1 MIEVLEA
8 GWTAIQDRG
17 RPGHEREG
25 IPPGG
30 SADLFSAAV
39 ANRLVGNDPAAAL
52 LECTSRGPTL
62 RFEQDTVVALT
73 GGESEAGEAWRARQ
87 VPAGGTLALARVSPG
102 IRCYLALRG
111 GIDVPLI
118 LGSRSLCER
127 GSFGG
132 GFGRRLQPGDR
143 LGAGG
148 LVASDPLPNPWP
160 AAHRLPASG
169 PWEIRAIP
177 GPDHD
182 RFANADVTRFF
193 EMAFVITPLADRMG
207 TRLSAPSFRAS
218 GAEILTTPVSAGAV
232 QVTPSGEVIVLLAD
246 HPTTGGYPVMATVVS
261 ADLSLLAQARPGETV
276 RFRGVNVAEAAR
288 ARRRLEGWLDQ

>member
-1 MIEVLEA
+1 
-8 GWTAIQDRG
+8 AIQSVG

-118 LGSRSLCER
+118 LASRSLCER

-132 GFGRRLQPGDR
+132 GLERGRRR
-143 LGAGG
+143 
-148 LVASDPLPNPWP
+148 
-160 AAHRLPASG
+160 
-169 PWEIRAIP
+169 
-177 GPDHD
+177 
-182 RFANADVTRFF
+182 VTC
-193 EMAFVITPLADRMG
+193 
-207 TRLSAPSFRAS
+207 S
-218 GAEILTTPVSAGAV
+218 GAAGRSGCGPLRTPCRR
-232 QVTPSGEVIVLLAD
+232 
-246 HPTTGGYPVMATVVS
+246 
-261 ADLSLLAQARPGETV
+261 RPGCP
-276 RFRGVNVAEAAR
+276 
-288 ARRRLEGWLDQ
+288 RRDP

>member
-1 MIEVLEA
+1 MPF
-8 GWTAIQDRG
+8 D
-17 RPGHEREG
+17 
-25 IPPGG
+25 
-30 SADLFSAAV
+30 
-39 ANRLVGNDPAAAL
+39 
-52 LECTSRGPTL
+52 GPIG
-62 RFEQDTVVALT
+62 ET
-73 GGESEAGEAWRARQ
+73 GLPE

-177 GPDHD
+177 GPDHN

-193 EMAFVITPLADRMG
+193 ETAFVITPLADRMG

-261 ADLSLLAQARPGETV
+261 ADLSLLAQARPGDTV